1 MADPDTR
8 HSRFFDLRF
17 AIASLFSLFGVIVTI
32 TGLVASDE
40 DLAKSEGVNL
50 SLWTGIG
57 MLVLAGAF
65 WIWLLLAPLE
75 VPTGHEEGDQTSPEP
90 PVEP

>member
-8 HSRFFDLRF
+8 PSRFFDLRF
-17 AIASLFSLFGVIVTI
+17 AIASLFTLFGIIVTA
-32 TGLVASDE
+32 TGLAASEE
-40 DLAKSEGVNL
+40 DLVKAEGVNL

-57 MLVLAGAF
+57 MLVLAGVF
-65 WIWLLLAPLE
+65 WIWLLVAPLE
-75 VPTGHEEGDQTSPEP
+75 VPTGHEELDESPSEP